1 MLCIYHIAD
10 HDGKGSAAIVKSVY
24 PEIEL
29 MGLNHDMEIP
39 YDEILKHD
47 KVIVC
52 DISLPIDFMFQ
63 LSQTID
69 FTWIDHHISVIE
81 QYEKN
86 LTEQGYEPIKGIRRV
101 GTAAIVLTWEYFYPD
116 RPVPLGIKLLGL
128 NDVFD
133 LRDKRVRAFE
143 YAMQA
148 LGVNRPVDKVWHE
161 LIEDTMDVNM
171 MVERGR
177 AILSYIRNRNFRL
190 ARAEAFESEYEGLK
204 CICANIP
211 QGYSEFY
218 DSLDNIK
225 DYDMMV
231 NFFMNKK
238 NCWNLSFYTAKD
250 NIDVSK
256 IAEKFGGGGHARAAG
271 ASSLKEL
278 PEFLCRGKMWVSPK
292 FLNQMKSE

>member
-24 PEIEL
+24 PDIEL
-29 MGLNHDMEIP
+29 MGLNHDMEID
-39 YDEILKHD
+39 YDEIEKHD
-47 KVIVC
+47 KIVVC
-52 DISLPIDFMFQ
+52 DISLPVDVMFK
-63 LSQTID
+63 LSQEKD
-69 FTWIDHHISVIE
+69 FVWIDHHISVIE
-81 QYEKN
+81 QYENMLKEKN
-86 LTEQGYEPIKGIRRV
+86 LEPIKGIRRV
-101 GTAAIVLTWEYFYPD
+101 GTAAMVLTWEYFYPNKE
-116 RPVPLGIKLLGL
+116 VPLGIKLLGL
-128 NDVFD
+128 NDIFD

-148 LGVNRPVDKVWHE
+148 IGVNRPTDKIWKEV
-161 LIEDTMDVNM
+161 IDDTMDIPS
-171 MVERGR
+171 MVEKGK

-190 ARAEAFESEYEGLK
+190 VRAEAFVSEFEGYK

-218 DSLDNIK
+218 DSLDNIR
-225 DYDMMV
+225 DYDVMI

-250 NIDVSK
+250 NVDVSK
-256 IAEKFGGGGHARAAG
+256 LAEKFGGGGHAKAAG

-278 PEFLCRGKMWVSPK
+278 PEFLQNGKMWVSPK
-292 FLNQMKSE
+292 LLNQNNK

>member
-29 MGLNHDMEIP
+29 MGLNHDMEID
-39 YDEILKHD
+39 YEEIEKHD
-47 KVIVC
+47 KIVVC
-52 DISLPIDFMFQ
+52 DISLPVDYMFK
-63 LSQTID
+63 LSQEKD
-69 FTWIDHHISVIE
+69 FVWIDHHISVIE
-81 QYEKN
+81 QYENMLKAQN
-86 LTEQGYEPIKGIRRV
+86 LEPIKGIRRV
-101 GTAAIVLTWEYFYPD
+101 GTAAMVLTWEYFYPNKD
-116 RPVPLGIKLLGL
+116 LPLGIKLLGL
-128 NDVFD
+128 NDIFD
-133 LRDKRVRAFE
+133 LKDKRVRAFE

-148 LGVNRPVDKVWHE
+148 IGVNRPTDKVWKE
-161 LIEDTMDVNM
+161 VIEDTMDIPS
-171 MVERGR
+171 MVEKGK

-190 ARAEAFESEYEGLK
+190 VRAEAFVSEFEGYT

-225 DYDMMV
+225 DYDVMI

-250 NIDVSK
+250 NVDVSK
-256 IAEKFGGGGHARAAG
+256 IAEKFGGGGHAKAAG

-278 PEFLCRGKMWVSPK
+278 PEFLQKGKMWVSPK
-292 FLNQMKSE
+292 LLNLNNK

>member
-10 HDGKGSAAIVKSVY
+10 HDGKGSAAVVKSVY
-24 PEIEL
+24 PDMEL

-47 KVIVC
+47 KVVVC
-52 DISLPIDFMFQ
+52 DISLPVDFMFE
-63 LSQTID
+63 LSQKID
-69 FTWIDHHISVIE
+69 FVWIDHHVSVIE
-81 QYEKN
+81 QYEKM
-86 LTEQGYEPIKGIRRV
+86 LAEKGCEPIKGIRKV
-101 GTAAIVLTWEYFYPD
+101 GTAAIILTWEYFYPE
-116 RPVPLGIKLLGL
+116 RPLPLGIKLLGL

-148 LGVNRPVDKVWHE
+148 LGVNRPTDKVWHE
-161 LIEDTMDVNM
+161 LIEDTMDIDA
-171 MVERGR
+171 MVEKGK

-190 ARAEAFESEYEGLK
+190 ARAEAFESEYEGLR
-204 CICANIP
+204 CICANIA

-238 NCWNLSFYTAKD
+238 NRWNLSFYTAKD
-250 NIDVSK
+250 NVDVSK
-256 IAEKFGGGGHARAAG
+256 IVAEFGGGGHQKAAG

-278 PEFLCRGKMWVSPK
+278 PDFLKNGQYKEK
-292 FLNQMKSE
+292 

>member
-24 PEIEL
+24 PETEL

-39 YDEILKHD
+39 YDEINKHD
-47 KVIVC
+47 KIIVC
-52 DISLPIDFMFQ
+52 DFSLPLDFMFQ
-63 LSQTID
+63 LSQTRD
-69 FTWIDHHISVIE
+69 FTWIDHHVSVIDK
-81 QYEKN
+81 YEKIMADGN
-86 LTEQGYEPIKGIRRV
+86 RKPIKGIRRV
-101 GTAAIVLTWEYFYPD
+101 GTAALMLTWEYFYPD
-116 RPVPLGIKLLGL
+116 RPLPLGIKLLGL

-133 LRDKRVRAFE
+133 LRDKRVRPFE

-148 LGVNRPVDKVWHE
+148 LGVNRPTDKIWSE
-161 LIEDTMDVNM
+161 LINDTLDVSE
-171 MVERGR
+171 MVEKGK
-177 AILSYIRNRNFRL
+177 AILLYIRNRNYRL
-190 ARAEAFESEYEGLK
+190 VRSEAFESEYQGLK

-218 DSLDNIK
+218 DSLDNVK

-250 NIDVSK
+250 NVDVSK
-256 IAEKFGGGGHARAAG
+256 VAAQFGGGGHAKAAG
-271 ASSLKEL
+271 ASSLPEL
-278 PEFLCRGKMWVSPK
+278 PEFLRKGNMWVSPK
-292 FLNQMKSE
+292 LTGNK

>member
-24 PEIEL
+24 PETEL

-39 YDEILKHD
+39 YDEINKHD
-47 KVIVC
+47 KIIVC
-52 DISLPIDFMFQ
+52 DFSLPLDFMFQ
-63 LSQTID
+63 LSQTRD
-69 FTWIDHHISVIE
+69 FTWIDHHVSVIDK
-81 QYEKN
+81 YEKIMA
-86 LTEQGYEPIKGIRRV
+86 EGKRKPIKGIRRV
-101 GTAAIVLTWEYFYPD
+101 GTAALMLTWEYFYPD
-116 RPVPLGIKLLGL
+116 RPLPLGIKLLGL

-133 LRDKRVRAFE
+133 LRDKRVRPFE

-148 LGVNRPVDKVWHE
+148 LGVNRPTDKIWSE
-161 LIEDTMDVNM
+161 LINDTLDVSE
-171 MVERGR
+171 MVEKGK
-177 AILSYIRNRNFRL
+177 AILLYIRNRNYRL
-190 ARAEAFESEYEGLK
+190 VRSEAFESEYQGLK

-218 DSLDNIK
+218 DSLDNVK

-250 NIDVSK
+250 NVDVSK
-256 IAEKFGGGGHARAAG
+256 VAAQFGGGGHAKAAG
-271 ASSLKEL
+271 ASSLPEL
-278 PEFLCRGKMWVSPK
+278 PEFLRKGNMWVSPK
-292 FLNQMKSE
+292 LTGNK

>member
-24 PEIEL
+24 PETEL

-39 YDEILKHD
+39 YDEIKKHD
-47 KVIVC
+47 KIVVC
-52 DISLPIDFMFQ
+52 DISLPLDFMFE
-63 LSQTID
+63 LNEVAD

-81 QYEKN
+81 QYEKAIADGN
-86 LTEQGYEPIKGIRRV
+86 KKTLKGIRRV
-101 GTAAIVLTWEYFYPD
+101 GTAAMVLTWEYFYPNKEL
-116 RPVPLGIKLLGL
+116 PLGIKLLGL
-128 NDVFD
+128 NDIFD
-133 LRDKRVRAFE
+133 LKDKRVRPFE

-148 LGVNRPVDKVWHE
+148 LGVNRPTDKVWEE
-161 LIEDTMDVNM
+161 LINETMDINA
-171 MVERGR
+171 MVEKGK

-190 ARAEAFESEYEGLK
+190 VRAQAFESQYNGLK
-204 CICANIP
+204 CICANMP

-238 NCWNLSFYTAKD
+238 NCWNLSFYMAKD
-250 NIDVSK
+250 NVDVSK
-256 IAEKFGGGGHARAAG
+256 IAEQFGGGGHAKAAG

-278 PEFLCRGKMWVSPK
+278 PEFLRKGQMWVSPK
-292 FLNQMKSE
+292 LLNQQK

>member
-29 MGLNHDMEIP
+29 LGLNHDMEIP

-47 KVIVC
+47 KIVVC
-52 DISLPIDFMFQ
+52 DISLPVDFMFK
-63 LSQTID
+63 LSQEKD
-69 FTWIDHHISVIE
+69 FVWIDHHISVIE
-81 QYEKN
+81 QYESK
-86 LTEQGYEPIKGIRRV
+86 LQSEGLEPIKGIRRV
-101 GTAAIVLTWEYFYPD
+101 GTAAMILTWEYFYPNKEL
-116 RPVPLGIKLLGL
+116 PLGIKLLGL
-128 NDVFD
+128 NDIFD

-148 LGVNRPVDKVWHE
+148 IGVNRPTDKVWKE
-161 LIEDTMDVNM
+161 LIEDTMDIDS
-171 MVERGR
+171 MVEKGK

-190 ARAEAFESEYEGLK
+190 VRAESFVSEFEGYK
-204 CICANIP
+204 CICANKP

-225 DYDMMV
+225 DYDVMI

-250 NIDVSK
+250 NVDVSK
-256 IAEKFGGGGHARAAG
+256 IAEKFGGGGHAKAAG

-278 PEFLCRGKMWVSPK
+278 PEFLRNGTMWVSPK
-292 FLNQMKSE
+292 LLNQNN

>member
-29 MGLNHDMEIP
+29 MGLNHDMEID
-39 YDEILKHD
+39 YEEIEKHD
-47 KVIVC
+47 KIVVC
-52 DISLPIDFMFQ
+52 DISLPVDYMFK
-63 LSQTID
+63 LSQEKD
-69 FTWIDHHISVIE
+69 FVWIDHHISVIE
-81 QYEKN
+81 QYENMLKAQN
-86 LTEQGYEPIKGIRRV
+86 LEPIKGIRRV
-101 GTAAIVLTWEYFYPD
+101 GTAAMILTWEYFYPNKQL
-116 RPVPLGIKLLGL
+116 PLGIKLLGL
-128 NDVFD
+128 NDIFE
-133 LRDKRVRAFE
+133 LKDKRVRAFE

-148 LGVNRPVDKVWHE
+148 IGVNRPTDKVWKE
-161 LIEDTMDVNM
+161 VIEDTMDIPS
-171 MVERGR
+171 MVEKGK

-190 ARAEAFESEYEGLK
+190 VRAEAFVSEFEGYT

-225 DYDMMV
+225 DYDVMI

-250 NIDVSK
+250 NVDVSK
-256 IAEKFGGGGHARAAG
+256 IAEKFGGGGHAKAAG

-278 PEFLCRGKMWVSPK
+278 PEFLQKGKMWVSPK
-292 FLNQMKSE
+292 LLNLNNK